1 MRIVHIQNYMSGDDV
16 VVYNDHTHEEVAQ
29 FSISERSEANYVA
42 YKLQEMLHSMGFEV
56 EVETVKNR
64 IW

>member
-1 MRIVHIQNYMSGDDV
+1 MRIVHIQNYMSSDDV
-16 VVYNDHTHEEVAQ
+16 VVYNDHTHEVVH
-29 FSISERSEANYVA
+29 FSVSERSEANYVA